1 MVYKWTNRKESKNT
15 GSYSHL
21 QNVVIITAL
30 PVFLYKM
37 QKLKLK
43 CSPIMQQCVYFLQK
57 YVKLYFKHF
66 RWLTRSV
73 TLLVTLTIIGNISY
87 VCLFRLSAANLRIS
101 LLWFVSA
108 LWKKFCALKRD
119 IYGHSNSYMSHKCP
133 IYSIYLV
140 I

>member
-1 MVYKWTNRKESKNT
+1 MDKQKRKQKHWKLLSPTECGYYNCTASI
-15 GSYSHL
+15 L
-21 QNVVIITAL
+21 IQNAKTEIEMLSNYAT
-30 PVFLYKM
+30 M
-37 QKLKLK
+37 
-43 CSPIMQQCVYFLQK
+43 CVYFLQK

-73 TLLVTLTIIGNISY
+73 TLLVTLTITGNISY